1 MAGAKGKK
9 PYVEDERDF
18 KLTAVQVALPPIP
31 TRRFGF
37 GSIYSD
43 WKVLG
48 NDYYGDCVWAGA
60 DHETM
65 LWNRL
70 AGHSV
75 SFTDDNALSDYSAV
89 TGFNKNDPNS
99 DQGTEVR
106 TAMGYRRSTGVIDS
120 RSIRHKIDA
129 YVSIDPKDWDLM
141 LRCLWAYLTVG
152 VGFAYPTSGDKQFD
166 NNVPWDVVSGAT
178 VEGGHYVN
186 LVGSKAPTERITCI
200 SWGRTQEMTKEFYE
214 KYNDETWIPLSKE
227 ELRAPVNVRNINW
240 TKLSSML
247 SSL

>member
-1 MAGAKGKK
+1 
-9 PYVEDERDF
+9 
-18 KLTAVQVALPPIP
+18 
-31 TRRFGF
+31 
-37 GSIYSD
+37 
-43 WKVLG
+43 
-48 NDYYGDCVWAGA
+48 
-60 DHETM
+60 M

-166 NNVPWDVVSGAT
+166 SNIPWDVVSGAT
-178 VEGGHYVN
+178 VESGHYVN
-186 LVGSKAPTERITCI
+186 LVGSKAPTERVTCI